1 MTKGCD
7 SGQCFDGIFL
17 MKDASWTVNP
27 RDGQQPQGVKSM
39 VVSLREPTTSEITY
53 LTTAAIIKANYMTN

>member
-1 MTKGCD
+1 
-7 SGQCFDGIFL
+7 